1 MKGFATPSPLRRRRQ
16 TAAAVIAAAVL
27 ALVAAACSGSSPS
40 SAVSGDSPRAAGS
53 SSSPSAVAYS
63 ACVRSHGVPNFPDP
77 DSGGGIPKVDA
88 LHLGVSASQLQAA
101 QQACESV
108 YPNNGGSLSVSLRQ
122 CEETG
127 DCPQAVVQQVMTQLR
142 KFSQCM
148 RSHGVPKWPDPTIDS
163 QGRPAVVIYPW
174 KLGVDPDSNQ
184 VNTEMDECRR
194 VERPEVPTP
203 IVEYLPPNGE
213 GG

>member
-1 MKGFATPSPLRRRRQ
+1 MNGFATPSPLRRLRP
-16 TAAAVIAAAVL
+16 TAAAVIATAVL
-27 ALVAAACSGSSPS
+27 ALLAACSGGSPP
-40 SAVSGDSPRAAGS
+40 SAVSGGSPRGAAPANS
-53 SSSPSAVAYS
+53 SSAVAYS
-63 ACVRSHGVPNFPDP
+63 ACMRSHGVPNFPDP
-77 DSGGGIPKVDA
+77 RSGGAIPKADA
-88 LHLGVSASQLQAA
+88 HRLRVSTSRLQAA
-101 QQACESV
+101 QTACQPL
-108 YPNNGGSLSVSLRQ
+108 YPNNDGSLSASLRQ
-122 CEETG
+122 CEEAG
-127 DCPQAVVQQVMTQLR
+127 DCPQAMVQQVMTQLR

-184 VNTEMDECRR
+184 VNTEMDACRQ
-194 VERPEVPTP
+194 VERPQVPTP